1 MIKEEGM
8 SFYLN
13 KIMLGGNL
21 TADPE
26 VKTLNNDVKV
36 CNFTI
41 AINRV
46 WYGSYGDPSTKKEEA
61 VFIRVTAWNRWAE
74 KMMDIKKG
82 ANIFVEGRLTQNKYT
97 TPEGTQRSY
106 LDVVAERL
114 SFISKHGRS
123 AEEIAEYNSKNSS
136 YKDTEKNE
144 DVSNDQNMDTGKT
157 DDDTSDLWNNE
168 TDQ

>member
-1 MIKEEGM
+1 M

-13 KIMLGGNL
+13 KILLGGNL

-46 WYGSYGDPSTKKEEA
+46 WFGSYGDPSTKKEEA

-74 KMMDIKKG
+74 KMTDVRKG

-97 TPEGTQRSY
+97 TQDGTQKSY
-106 LDVVAERL
+106 LDVVADRL
-114 SFISKHGRS
+114 SFISRQGRS
-123 AEEIAEYNSKNSS
+123 LEESSGYNNDYHKPETTHKENIQSEDSANN
-136 YKDTEKNE
+136 EKANE
-144 DVSNDQNMDTGKT
+144 NENT
-157 DDDTSDLWNNE
+157 DDLWSNE
-168 TDQ
+168 ENQ